1 MPEQR
6 GKQASED
13 VKSEWTRAYQIY
25 LKAPGDR

>member
-6 GKQASED
+6 GVQATAD

-25 LKAPGDR
+25 LAAEY